1 MYCLL
6 ITRSND
12 RFSSGLSPVFFLDA
26 PFPRLRFRQR
36 AEELGEYRG
45 LRETQLGGDR
55 GDAHV
60 RPLHQFLSFEEK
72 VAVAPFHRRHAA
84 DGEDGAPELA
94 GLELHYAGVFAG
106 VHPAVLAD
114 EIGEE
119 IDQVVARGAVA
130 VEVGRDAHPKLF
142 FGGFTLEDGDKDI
155 FRGDSLECFFHDD
168 MF

>member
-1 MYCLL
+1 M
-6 ITRSND
+6 RH
-12 RFSSGLSPVFFLDA
+12 
-26 PFPRLRFRQR
+26 PR
-36 AEELGEYRG
+36 
-45 LRETQLGGDR
+45 
-55 GDAHV
+55 
-60 RPLHQFLSFEEK
+60 
-72 VAVAPFHRRHAA
+72 HRRHAA

-114 EIGEE
+114 EMGEE